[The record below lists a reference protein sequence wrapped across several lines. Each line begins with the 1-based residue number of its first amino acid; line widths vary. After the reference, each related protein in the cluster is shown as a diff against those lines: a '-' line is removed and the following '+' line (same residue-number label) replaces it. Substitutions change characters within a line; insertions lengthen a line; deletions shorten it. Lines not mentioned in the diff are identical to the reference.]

1 MGKYSYL
8 NLNQKMSKIR
18 KKVPALVRKR
28 YSEEVP
34 YDFVKPDDIYAY
46 LTPALNKYGVDFDV
60 VSETPTQKDA
70 TGNPVYLTTFGNL
83 WQYEADLKI
92 CWTNA
97 DHPEEKSYSDIHVVG
112 TNEIPDKAKGSA
124 WSYGLKYYLL
134 NKFNIV
140 QAGADDPDMRGT
152 IDGKPKEERENVTKE
167 KEPKQSPMQG
177 PENNTVKSE
186 KRQKEA
192 KKLAE
197 HPPKSEPDTLASKE
211 NRSSNPGTTSKTV
224 RFGNAVSQKTKE
236 LSEDSIDLE
245 ISPDEVPDLQM
256 EQEDNLPGQMTFG
269 MEKSEFSG
277 KNDKYSQ
284 EPENEMEA
292 NENEGLE
299 PDSEEGDPEFR
310 AVEET
315 DEVPF
320 EEAEE
325 EFTEEFEAQEKE
337 ESEPDEVAKA
347 RNMVCDF
354 GLFKGYTL
362 GEMMTNVKGR
372 ATVKWLIDKYNGGNI
387 ELKKAARFL
396 LEQEEKAAA

>member
-1 MGKYSYL
+1 
-8 NLNQKMSKIR
+8 
-18 KKVPALVRKR
+18 
-28 YSEEVP
+28 
-34 YDFVKPDDIYAY
+34 
-46 LTPALNKYGVDFDV
+46 
-60 VSETPTQKDA
+60 
-70 TGNPVYLTTFGNL
+70 
-83 WQYEADLKI
+83 
-92 CWTNA
+92 
-97 DHPEEKSYSDIHVVG
+97 
-112 TNEIPDKAKGSA
+112 
-124 WSYGLKYYLL
+124 
-134 NKFNIV
+134 
-140 QAGADDPDMRGT
+140 MRGT

>member
-34 YDFVKPDDIYAY
+34 YDFVKLDDIYAY

-167 KEPKQSPMQG
+167 KEP
-177 PENNTVKSE
+177 E
-186 KRQKEA
+186 
-192 KKLAE
+192 
-197 HPPKSEPDTLASKE
+197 
-211 NRSSNPGTTSKTV
+211 SNPLCRV
-224 RFGNAVSQKTKE
+224 
-236 LSEDSIDLE
+236 
-245 ISPDEVPDLQM
+245 
-256 EQEDNLPGQMTFG
+256 
-269 MEKSEFSG
+269 
-277 KNDKYSQ
+277 
-284 EPENEMEA
+284 
-292 NENEGLE
+292 
-299 PDSEEGDPEFR
+299 
-310 AVEET
+310 
-315 DEVPF
+315 
-320 EEAEE
+320 
-325 EFTEEFEAQEKE
+325 
-337 ESEPDEVAKA
+337 
-347 RNMVCDF
+347 
-354 GLFKGYTL
+354 
-362 GEMMTNVKGR
+362 
-372 ATVKWLIDKYNGGNI
+372 
-387 ELKKAARFL
+387 LKITP
-396 LEQEEKAAA
+396 

>member
-1 MGKYSYL
+1 M
-8 NLNQKMSKIR
+8 
-18 KKVPALVRKR
+18 
-28 YSEEVP
+28 
-34 YDFVKPDDIYAY
+34 
-46 LTPALNKYGVDFDV
+46 
-60 VSETPTQKDA
+60 
-70 TGNPVYLTTFGNL
+70 
-83 WQYEADLKI
+83 
-92 CWTNA
+92 
-97 DHPEEKSYSDIHVVG
+97 
-112 TNEIPDKAKGSA
+112 
-124 WSYGLKYYLL
+124 
-134 NKFNIV
+134 
-140 QAGADDPDMRGT
+140 
-152 IDGKPKEERENVTKE
+152 
-167 KEPKQSPMQG
+167 
-177 PENNTVKSE
+177 
-186 KRQKEA
+186 
-192 KKLAE
+192 
-197 HPPKSEPDTLASKE
+197 ASKE